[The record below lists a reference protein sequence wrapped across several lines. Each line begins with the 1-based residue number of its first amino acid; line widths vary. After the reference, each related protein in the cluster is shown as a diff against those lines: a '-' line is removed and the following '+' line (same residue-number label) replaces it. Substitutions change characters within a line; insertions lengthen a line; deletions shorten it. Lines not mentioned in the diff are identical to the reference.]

1 MDSIVK
7 YYIERAIEKLYP
19 DDEDEMIA
27 VVKSTTIRFF
37 EMKNLPPEFR
47 VLLHALELAVEDV
60 G

>member
-27 VVKSTTIRFF
+27 VVKSTAIRFF
-37 EMKNLPPEFR
+37 EMKNLLPEFR
-47 VLLHALELAVEDV
+47 VLLCALELAVKDV